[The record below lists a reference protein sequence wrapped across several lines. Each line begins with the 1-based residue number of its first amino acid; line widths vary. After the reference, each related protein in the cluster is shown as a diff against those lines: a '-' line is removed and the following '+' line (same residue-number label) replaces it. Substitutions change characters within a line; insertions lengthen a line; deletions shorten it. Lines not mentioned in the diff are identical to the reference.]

1 VNHAGLVAVV
11 LVALLAAAPARGQ
24 FGPPPEVPVVVVR
37 VAERPVRDEVSF
49 IGTVEPDRAV
59 TVQAEVAGRV
69 ARTDPREGE
78 TVAGGQTVLAEL
90 DRTPN
95 ELGLKESRASA
106 MKARQEW
113 EKLARGYRREEI
125 DEARQTVAR
134 AEARLRDLEAGAR
147 PQEREQTRSALAEA
161 EARRVMTEREFRRM
175 EQLTTQGLV
184 AVQDRDRAWHA
195 YEAAR
200 AQERA
205 AREQVGL
212 VDAGTRPEQI
222 QGALAEVRQAQERVK
237 LLEAGPRPEE
247 IGQAEAEYRRAA
259 AAIERLEDEVRR
271 MRVVAPLTGFLIKKH
286 VEVGAWLK
294 TGDPVADLIALDPAY
309 VVGPVSERDVARL
322 SRGVRARVTLDA
334 YPDRA
339 FSGEVA
345 HIVPQADPQTR
356 AFPVKVR
363 IRNPEY
369 VLKSGMFARVVLEIV
384 GTRKAVY
391 VPKDAV
397 LRRDNGSLVFVVENG
412 VAKARPVRTGRA
424 AGELLEVLNGA
435 LAAGQEVVVV
445 GNDTLQDGAK
455 VRKVPA
461 KPAGPGPAAR

>member
-1 VNHAGLVAVV
+1 
-11 LVALLAAAPARGQ
+11 
-24 FGPPPEVPVVVVR
+24 
-37 VAERPVRDEVSF
+37 
-49 IGTVEPDRAV
+49 
-59 TVQAEVAGRV
+59 
-69 ARTDPREGE
+69 
-78 TVAGGQTVLAEL
+78 
-90 DRTPN
+90 
-95 ELGLKESRASA
+95 
-106 MKARQEW
+106 
-113 EKLARGYRREEI
+113 
-125 DEARQTVAR
+125 
-134 AEARLRDLEAGAR
+134 
-147 PQEREQTRSALAEA
+147 
-161 EARRVMTEREFRRM
+161 MTEREFHRM
-175 EQLTTQGLV
+175 EQLSTQGLV
-184 AVQDRDRAWHA
+184 AAQERDRAWHA

-222 QGALAEVRQAQERVK
+222 EAARAEVRQAQERVK

-247 IGQAEAEYRRAA
+247 IAQAEAEYQRAA
-259 AAIERLEDEVRR
+259 ATVERLEDEVRR
-271 MRVVAPLTGFLIKKH
+271 MRIVAPLTGFLVKKR

-363 IRNPEY
+363 VRNPEH
-369 VLKSGMFARVVLEIV
+369 VLKSGMFARVTLEIA

-397 LRRDNGSLVFVVENG
+397 LRRDNGAVVFVVENG
-412 VAKARPVRTGRA
+412 VAKARVLRTGRA
-424 AGELLEVLNGA
+424 AGELLEVLDGA

-445 GNDTLQDGAK
+445 GNDTLRDGAK

-461 KPAGPGPAAR
+461 KPAGPGPLTGPSLAARPGRGSG